1 MDRTQT
7 FALVALLGSACSA
20 PPHLSVGS
28 KNFTE
33 QELLGEIV
41 AQQAERAGIR
51 VDRKLALGG
60 TLLAHEGMVKGDL
73 DVYPEYTGTALTAVL
88 KQSATTDPAA
98 AFTQVRDAYAKR
110 WSLVWMDPLGFNN
123 TFAMVVR
130 GENARAGHLASIS
143 DAARA
148 QPWRLGMGYEFRQ
161 RPDGL
166 DGLMRAYSLRLGADP
181 VTMDLGLLYTA
192 LDSRKVDMVAGN
204 STDGQL
210 AKRDAVVLDDDRH
223 YFPPYQCALVVRS
236 DAFTRFPALRAPL
249 SQLSG
254 RIDDAK
260 MRALNYQID
269 GLHRSIHDVA
279 AEFLG
284 RIR

>member
-1 MDRTQT
+1 
-7 FALVALLGSACSA
+7 
-20 PPHLSVGS
+20 VGS

-41 AQQAERAGIR
+41 AQAAERAGIR

-60 TLLAHEGMVKGDL
+60 TLLAHEALVKGDL

-88 KQSATTDPAA
+88 KAKPVNDAA
-98 AFTQVRDAYAKR
+98 VAFQQVRDAYAQR
-110 WSLVWMDPLGFNN
+110 WHLVWLRPLGFNN

-130 GENARAGHLASIS
+130 GDQARAGGLKTLS

-148 QPWRLGMGYEFRQ
+148 QPWTLGMGYEFRQ

-166 DGLMRAYSLRLGADP
+166 DGLLRTYSLRQAGDP

-192 LDSRKVDMVAGN
+192 LESKKVDMVAAN

-210 AKRDAVVLDDDRH
+210 SKLDAKILEDDKH
-223 YFPPYQCALVVRS
+223 YFPPYQCALIVRPE
-236 DAFTRFPALRAPL
+236 AFTHFPALRPAL
-249 SQLSG
+249 AQLSG
-254 RIDDAK
+254 KIDDAA
-260 MRALNYQID
+260 MRALNYQVD
-269 GLHRSIHDVA
+269 AEHRSIHDVA
-279 AEFLG
+279 AGFLANLSH
-284 RIR
+284 